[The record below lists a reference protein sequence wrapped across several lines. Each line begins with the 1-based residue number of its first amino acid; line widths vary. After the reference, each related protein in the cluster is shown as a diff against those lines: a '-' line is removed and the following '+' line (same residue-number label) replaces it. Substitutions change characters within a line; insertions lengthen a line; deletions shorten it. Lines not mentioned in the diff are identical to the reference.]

1 MTANINI
8 ESVYD
13 TANYKM
19 EEPYN
24 IKYRAETDTDST
36 VDENGAVSL
45 NGTGDVKVVMYGDN
59 GDVTDV
65 TYGVYETPEEIKV
78 YNQAF

>member
-36 VDENGAVSL
+36 VDENGAV
-45 NGTGDVKVVMYGDN
+45 
-59 GDVTDV
+59 
-65 TYGVYETPEEIKV
+65 
-78 YNQAF
+78 